1 MRYKCSVGEYWGT
14 QGEWGHGQGALH
26 WRNVVTLDEVKAW
39 VAKIDA
45 GKDDDGCAHCDED
58 DLHKAFI
65 RHVAEVGDPAL
76 KEMATEVLK
85 TGDISFAR
93 WYE

>member
-1 MRYKCSVGEYWGT
+1 M
-14 QGEWGHGQGALH
+14 
-26 WRNVVTLDEVKAW
+26 TLDEVKAW

-45 GKDDDGCAHCDED
+45 GKDDDEGAHCGED
-58 DLHKAFI
+58 DLHEAFI

-76 KEMATEVLK
+76 REMANEVLK

-93 WYE
+93 WHA

>member
-1 MRYKCSVGEYWGT
+1 M
-14 QGEWGHGQGALH
+14 
-26 WRNVVTLDEVKAW
+26 TLDEVKTW

-45 GKDDDGCAHCDED
+45 GSGDDECAHCEEDE
-58 DLHKAFI
+58 LHVAFI

-85 TGDISFAR
+85 TGDISFSR
-93 WYE
+93 WHA

>member
-1 MRYKCSVGEYWGT
+1 
-14 QGEWGHGQGALH
+14 
-26 WRNVVTLDEVKAW
+26 VTLDEIKEW

-45 GKDDDGCAHCDED
+45 GKGDDDRAHGDED
-58 DLHKAFI
+58 GLHEAFI

-85 TGDISFAR
+85 TNGISFLR
-93 WYE
+93 WHA